1 MGFFIQIHFYRK
13 EETTM
18 IKGLAITPPILGR
31 ISIGKIVEKNGKRL
45 PEKDDQFTIT
55 SQIQNKDGWVKH
67 PLDEQLRTK
76 APNQKLRTIP
86 VRMIFNDPELNLRA
100 EYTLFDRQTGSP
112 VCVGNGEICQRLTNQ
127 GVEQHPCPSPDLCP
141 LAQGGN
147 CKPFG
152 RLHVN
157 LDESDELGTFIFRT
171 TGFNSIR
178 TLAAR
183 LSYYHAASN
192 GLLSCLPLQL
202 TLRGK
207 STTQSYRTPVYYVDL
222 TLRDSINLQQ
232 AIQTA
237 KEIGQKSK
245 LCGFNQSTL
254 DQIARQGFSN
264 AKFEVNSEEGLDLV
278 EEFYAEKSSKAEKQR
293 IDSNAKTKPKLNRD
307 DGFVQDIQQGL
318 QDSVRAVN

>member
-1 MGFFIQIHFYRK
+1 
-13 EETTM
+13 M

-31 ISIGKIVEKNGKRL
+31 ISIGKVVEKNGRRI

-55 SQIQNKDGWVKH
+55 SQIQNKDSGWVKH
-67 PLDEQLRTK
+67 PLDEQLRAK
-76 APNQKLRTIP
+76 APNQKLRSIP

-100 EYTLFDRQTGSP
+100 EYSLFDRQTGRP
-112 VCVGNGEICQRLTNQ
+112 VCVGNGETCQRLTNQ

-147 CKPFG
+147 CKPYG

-222 TLRDSINLQQ
+222 TLRDGVNLQQ
-232 AIQTA
+232 AIQVA
-237 KEIGQKSK
+237 KEIDQQSK
-245 LCGFNQSTL
+245 ASGFNQQAL
-254 DQIARQGFSN
+254 DQMARQGYGN
-264 AKFEVNSEEGLDLV
+264 ARFEVNSEEGLDLV
-278 EEFYAEKSSKAEKQR
+278 EEFYSDENDEAEHSPQHIQTDSKVWTK
-293 IDSNAKTKPKLNRD
+293 AKAKLNQSE
-307 DGFVQDIQQGL
+307 GFVQDMQKGL
-318 QDSVRAVN
+318 QGSVRAVN

>member
-1 MGFFIQIHFYRK
+1 
-13 EETTM
+13 M

-55 SQIQNKDGWVKH
+55 SQIKGKDGWIKH
-67 PLDEQLRTK
+67 PLDEQLRAK

-100 EYTLFDRQTGSP
+100 EYTLFDRQTGRP
-112 VCVGNGEICQRLTNQ
+112 VCIGNGETCQRQTNQ

-171 TGFNSIR
+171 TGFNSIW
-178 TLAAR
+178 TLVAR

-192 GLLSCLPLQL
+192 SLLSCLPLQL

-222 TLRDSINLQQ
+222 TLKDGVNMQQ
-232 AIQTA
+232 AIQMA
-237 KEIGQKSK
+237 KEIDQQSK
-245 LCGFNQSTL
+245 ATGFNQNAL
-254 DQIARQGFSN
+254 DQMARQCFSN
-264 AKFEVNSEEGLDLV
+264 ARFEVNSEEGVDLV
-278 EEFYAEKSSKAEKQR
+278 EEFYSEENQEADIQQIQSETTTSIAR
-293 IDSNAKTKPKLNRD
+293 AKTKPKPNQSE
-307 DGFVQDIQQGL
+307 GFVKDIQQGL
-318 QDSVRAVN
+318 QKSVHSVI

>member
-1 MGFFIQIHFYRK
+1 
-13 EETTM
+13 
-18 IKGLAITPPILGR
+18 
-31 ISIGKIVEKNGKRL
+31 
-45 PEKDDQFTIT
+45 
-55 SQIQNKDGWVKH
+55 
-67 PLDEQLRTK
+67 
-76 APNQKLRTIP
+76 
-86 VRMIFNDPELNLRA
+86 MIFNDSELNLRA
-100 EYTLFDRQTGSP
+100 EYSLFDRQTGRP
-112 VCVGNGEICQRLTNQ
+112 VCIGNGETCQRKTNQ
-127 GVEQHPCPSPDLCP
+127 GIEQHSCPSPDLCP

-222 TLRDSINLQQ
+222 TLKDGINLQQ
-232 AIQTA
+232 AIQMA
-237 KEIGQKSK
+237 KEI
-245 LCGFNQSTL
+245 
-254 DQIARQGFSN
+254 DQQ
-264 AKFEVNSEEGLDLV
+264 
-278 EEFYAEKSSKAEKQR
+278 SKARLQPKSTG
-293 IDSNAKTKPKLNRD
+293 SNSTTRLCQCT
-307 DGFVQDIQQGL
+307 V
-318 QDSVRAVN
+318 